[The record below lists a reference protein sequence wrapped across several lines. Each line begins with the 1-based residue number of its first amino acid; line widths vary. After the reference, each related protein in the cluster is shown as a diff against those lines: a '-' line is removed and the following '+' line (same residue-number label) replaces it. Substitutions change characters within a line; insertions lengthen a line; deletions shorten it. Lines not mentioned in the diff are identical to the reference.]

1 MMAGQGAKT
10 PLDKFSAFWLILL
23 LIGIQ
28 GVLLAAGGLL
38 FGSHQRPRGSAVAR
52 TVDGGGTAAH
62 HQAPEVFV
70 VEVAKDA

>member
-1 MMAGQGAKT
+1 MAGQGAKT

-28 GVLLAAGGLL
+28 DVLLAAGGL